1 MVECKK
7 LEQLLK
13 DDPFFS
19 KLIDREIKRI
29 EASIDRKDG
38 LLDYDETA
46 WFKCDINEI
55 EVAVVGKWSDLY
67 TDIDEHKL
75 FKMQIAAEDTL
86 NKEHFDVLIYEIPE
100 FDEDTPRWT
109 ITGFS
114 SKKYK
119 GEIDENKIISDVKSM
134 AEYLHNEIKRVLD
147 L

>member
-19 KLIDREIKRI
+19 KLIDRGIKTL

-75 FKMQIAAEDTL
+75 YKMQDSAENTL
-86 NKEHFDVLIYEIPE
+86 NKEHFDVIIHDGY
-100 FDEDTPRWT
+100 DEDLPRLT
-109 ITGFS
+109 ISGYS

-134 AEYLHNEIKRVLD
+134 AEYLHNDIKKVLD